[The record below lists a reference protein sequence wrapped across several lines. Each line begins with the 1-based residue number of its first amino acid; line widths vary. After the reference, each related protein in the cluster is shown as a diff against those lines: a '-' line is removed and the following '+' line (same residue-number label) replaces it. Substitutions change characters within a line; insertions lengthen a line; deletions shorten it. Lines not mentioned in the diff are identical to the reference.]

1 VIAPYRASSQSR
13 AESLPVLLVSGL
25 DPSGGAGFL
34 ADARVATLL
43 GCRPVGVVTALTD
56 QNSLAVVAANPV
68 DPYLVGELLSTLLSD
83 VEVAAVKIGM
93 LGEPETARTVGEAL
107 KLTAAP
113 VVWDPVLRP
122 TRGDVGLF
130 KGDPREALE
139 ALLPHVTV
147 ITPNAEEAAILSGV
161 PVHDEEGAQAAA
173 LKIRALGVPAVLVKG
188 GHLTGDQATDLLV
201 MPGGATPLRVP
212 RVRLD
217 QPVHGTGCALS
228 TAIACHLALGRDMR
242 EACLAAKDF
251 VVERL
256 RAPARP
262 GRGRPSVM

>member
-1 VIAPYRASSQSR
+1 MQPYRASR
-13 AESLPVLLVSGL
+13 AAADSAAVLLVSGL

-68 DPYLVGELLSTLLSD
+68 EARVVGEQLSTLLQD

-93 LGEPETARTVGEAL
+93 LASTATARAIGEAL

-122 TRGDVGLF
+122 TRGDVALF
-130 KGDPREALE
+130 DGDPREAVLE
-139 ALLPHVTV
+139 LAPHVTV
-147 ITPNAEEAAILSGV
+147 LTPNADEASMISGV
-161 PVHDEEGAQAAA
+161 RVHDEDSAIAAGK
-173 LKIRALGVPAVLVKG
+173 KICAMGVPAVLVKG
-188 GHLTGDQATDLLV
+188 GHVTTMDDQAIDFLITAQGPV
-201 MPGGATPLRVP
+201 PLRGP
-212 RVRLD
+212 RIRLD

-228 TAIACHLALGRDMR
+228 TAIACQLAVGHALR
-242 EACLAAKDF
+242 ESCLEAKEFVAA
-251 VVERL
+251 RL
-256 RAPARP
+256 RAPTRP

>member
-1 VIAPYRASSQSR
+1 MPYRASRSEGGAS
-13 AESLPVLLVSGL
+13 APVLLVSGL

-68 DPYLVGELLSTLLSD
+68 DPELVGEQLSTLLSD

-93 LGEPETARTVGEAL
+93 LGHVETARAVGEAL

-113 VVWDPVLRP
+113 IVWDPVVRP
-122 TRGDVGLF
+122 TRGDVRMID
-130 KGDPREALE
+130 GDPRIALE
-139 ALLPHVTV
+139 ELAQHLTV
-147 ITPNAEEAAILSGV
+147 ITPNADEAQLLTGIA
-161 PVHDEEGAQAAA
+161 VHDEEGAIAAGKRLLRMGA
-173 LKIRALGVPAVLVKG
+173 PAALVKG
-188 GHLTGDQATDLLV
+188 GHLTGDQAVDLLV
-201 MPGGATPLRVP
+201 TPDGATALRGP

-228 TAIACHLALGRDMR
+228 TAIACHLAMGRQLR
-242 EACLAAKDF
+242 EACSAAKDF
-251 VVERL
+251 VAERL

-262 GRGRPSVM
+262 GRGRPSIL

>member
-1 VIAPYRASSQSR
+1 MYPYRAGRSTPG
-13 AESLPVLLVSGL
+13 ESAPVLIVSGL

-56 QNSLAVVAANPV
+56 QNSLAVVAANFV
-68 DPYLVGELLSTLLSD
+68 EAHVVGEQLSTLLSD

-93 LGEPETARTVGEAL
+93 IGRVETARAISEAL

-113 VVWDPVLRP
+113 VVWDPVMQP
-122 TRGDVGLF
+122 TRGDVRLLDGNPL
-130 KGDPREALE
+130 DVLDALTTH
-139 ALLPHVTV
+139 LTV
-147 ITPNAEEAAILSGV
+147 ITPNAEEAGV
-161 PVHDEEGAQAAA
+161 IAGMSVDDEDAALAAA
-173 LKIRALGVPAVLVKG
+173 KRLRALGAPAVLVKG
-188 GHLTGDQATDLLV
+188 GHLTGDQAVDLLV
-201 MPGGATPLRVP
+201 TPEGSTPLRGP

-228 TAIACHLALGRDMR
+228 TAIACYLAMGRELRD
-242 EACLAAKDF
+242 ACIAAKDF
-251 VVERL
+251 VAERL

>member
-1 VIAPYRASSQSR
+1 
-13 AESLPVLLVSGL
+13 VLLVSGL

-68 DPYLVGELLSTLLSD
+68 DSLVVGELLSTLLSD
-83 VEVAAVKIGM
+83 VEVSAVKIGM
-93 LGEPETARTVGEAL
+93 LGHAATARAVGEAL

-122 TRGDVGLF
+122 TRGDVDLF
-130 KGDPREALE
+130 DGDAREALE
-139 ALLPHVTV
+139 ELAPHLTV
-147 ITPNAEEAAILSGV
+147 ITPNAEEASLLSGIH
-161 PVHDEEGAQAAA
+161 VHDEESALAAA
-173 LKIRALGVPAVLVKG
+173 KKLRALGVPAVLVKG
-188 GHLTGDQATDLLV
+188 GHLAGPDQAVDLLV
-201 MPGGATPLRVP
+201 MPDGETPLRGP
-212 RVRLD
+212 RVQLD

-228 TAIACHLALGRDMR
+228 TAIACHLAFGRSLR
-242 EACLAAKDF
+242 EACVDAKEF
-251 VVERL
+251 VAQRL
-256 RAPARP
+256 QAPAKP

>member
-1 VIAPYRASSQSR
+1 MLI
-13 AESLPVLLVSGL
+13 VSGL

-68 DPYLVGELLSTLLSD
+68 DPELVGELLSTLLSD

-93 LGEPETARTVGEAL
+93 LGNAATARAVGEAL

-113 VVWDPVLRP
+113 VVWDPVVRP
-122 TRGDVGLF
+122 TSGDVRLLF
-130 KGDPREALE
+130 GEPLAALE
-139 ALLPHVTV
+139 ELSPHLTV
-147 ITPNAEEAAILSGV
+147 MTPNADEAELFTGIRV
-161 PVHDEEGAQAAA
+161 DDEDSALAAA
-173 LKIRALGVPAVLVKG
+173 RKLRALGVPAVLVKG
-188 GHLTGDQATDLLV
+188 GHLTGDQAVDLLV
-201 MPGGATPLRVP
+201 TPDGATPLRGP

-228 TAIACHLALGRDMR
+228 TAIACHMAMGRDLR
-242 EACLAAKDF
+242 DACFAAKEF
-251 VVERL
+251 VAERL

-262 GRGRPSVM
+262 GRGRPSIM

>member
-1 VIAPYRASSQSR
+1 MSVYRASST
-13 AESLPVLLVSGL
+13 ATEAPAVLLVSGL

-68 DPYLVGELLSTLLSD
+68 EPQMVGELLSTLLSD
-83 VEVAAVKIGM
+83 IEVSAVKIGM
-93 LGEPETARTVGEAL
+93 LGHAATARAVGEAL
-107 KLTAAP
+107 KLTSAP

-122 TRGDVGLF
+122 TRGDVVMF
-130 KGDPREALE
+130 DGDAREALE
-139 ALLPHVTV
+139 ELSPHLTV
-147 ITPNAEEAAILSGV
+147 VTPNAEEASILSGV
-161 PVHDEEGAQAAA
+161 HVHDEDSALAAA
-173 LKIRALGVPAVLVKG
+173 LRLRAIGVPAVLVKG
-188 GHLTGDQATDLLV
+188 GHLTGDQAVDLLV
-201 MPGGATPLRVP
+201 MPDGATPLRAP

-228 TAIACHLALGRDMR
+228 TAIACHMAVGRHLR
-242 EACLAAKDF
+242 EACVNAKDF
-251 VVERL
+251 VAERL
-256 RAPARP
+256 RAPQRP

>member
-1 VIAPYRASSQSR
+1 VTPYRAGRSSGG
-13 AESLPVLLVSGL
+13 ESAPVLLVSGL

-43 GCRPVGVVTALTD
+43 GCRPVGVLTALTD

-68 DPYLVGELLSTLLSD
+68 DPQLVGELLSTLLSD

-93 LGEPETARTVGEAL
+93 LGHAATARAVGEAL

-113 VVWDPVLRP
+113 VVWDPVVRP
-122 TRGDVGLF
+122 TRGDVWLF
-130 KGDPREALE
+130 DGDAREALE
-139 ALLPHVTV
+139 ALVPHLTLV
-147 ITPNAEEAAILSGV
+147 TPNAEEAALLSGV
-161 PVHDEEGAQAAA
+161 PVHDEDSAIVAARR
-173 LKIRALGVPAVLVKG
+173 LRALGAPAVLIKG
-188 GHLTGDQATDLLV
+188 GHLTGNQAVDVLV
-201 MPGGATPLRVP
+201 TPEGDEALRAP

-228 TAIACHLALGRDMR
+228 TAIACHLAMGRDLR
-242 EACLAAKDF
+242 EACVAAKEF

-256 RAPARP
+256 RAPTRA
-262 GRGRPSVM
+262 GRGRPSIL

>member
-1 VIAPYRASSQSR
+1 VIAPYRATSR
-13 AESLPVLLVSGL
+13 ADFESAPVLLVSGL

-68 DPYLVGELLSTLLSD
+68 DPHVVGELLSTLLSD
-83 VEVAAVKIGM
+83 VEVSAVKIGM
-93 LGEPETARTVGEAL
+93 LGRVETARAVAEAL

-130 KGDPREALE
+130 HGDPREALD
-139 ALLPHVTV
+139 ALLPHVTL
-147 ITPNAEEAAILSGV
+147 ITPNADEATLLSGV
-161 PVHDEEGAQAAA
+161 PVSDEASALTAARR
-173 LKIRALGVPAVLVKG
+173 LRELGVPAVLVKG
-188 GHLTGDQATDLLV
+188 GHLTGDLAVDLLA
-201 MPGGATPLRVP
+201 MPGDEVPLRGP
-212 RVRLD
+212 RVVLD

-228 TAIACHLALGRDMR
+228 TALACHLAVGRELR
-242 EACLAAKDF
+242 EACMAAKEF

-256 RAPARP
+256 RAPSRP

>member
-1 VIAPYRASSQSR
+1 MAPYREARSNG
-13 AESLPVLLVSGL
+13 ESAPAVLLVSGL
-25 DPSGGAGFL
+25 DPSAGAGFL

-68 DPYLVGELLSTLLSD
+68 DPGVVGEQLSTLLSD

-93 LGEPETARTVGEAL
+93 LGSAATARAVAEAL

-122 TRGDVGLF
+122 TRGDVALF
-130 KGDPREALE
+130 DGDPLE
-139 ALLPHVTV
+139 ALDALSAHVTLL
-147 ITPNAEEAAILSGV
+147 TPNADEAAELAGV
-161 PVHDEEGAQAAA
+161 AVRDEDSA
-173 LKIRALGVPAVLVKG
+173 LRAGRRLRGLGVPAVLIKG
-188 GHLTGDQATDLLV
+188 GHLGDHDAVDLLV
-201 MPGGATPLRVP
+201 TGDGADALRGP

-217 QPVHGTGCALS
+217 EPVHGTGCALS
-228 TAIACHLALGRDMR
+228 TAIACHLALGRNLR
-242 EACLAAKDF
+242 QACLDGKEF
-251 VVERL
+251 VAQRL
-256 RAPARP
+256 RGAVRS